1 MMFQGTMI
9 DELIST
15 VERAEQ
21 NTRRQHDQNASA
33 TTQVWNCPAAGLE
46 WRGISEVA

>member
-1 MMFQGTMI
+1 MFQGTMI
-9 DELIST
+9 DELIGT

-21 NTRRQHDQNASA
+21 NARQQQDQNAPVA
-33 TTQVWNCPAAGLE
+33 TPVWNHPAAGLE

>member
-1 MMFQGTMI
+1 MFQGTMI

-21 NTRRQHDQNASA
+21 NARKQQEQNASA
-33 TTQVWNCPAAGLE
+33 TTPVWNYPASGPE

>member
-1 MMFQGTMI
+1 MFQGTMI

-21 NTRRQHDQNASA
+21 NARQQQNQNA
-33 TTQVWNCPAAGLE
+33 PAALHAWDHPVAGAE

>member
-1 MMFQGTMI
+1 MFQGTMI

-21 NTRRQHDQNASA
+21 NARKQQEQNAPAA
-33 TTQVWNCPAAGLE
+33 TPVWNYPTSGLE